1 MKIGSIHWQEWE
13 PGSFSRA
20 EAEGKLVFLDISA
33 TWCHWCHVLDRTS
46 LSDPRVVQLLND
58 SFIPVR
64 VDTDRRPDI
73 NDRYNQGGWPTTAV
87 LLPNGQMLT
96 GATYLLPD
104 ALFEVL
110 SKCAN
115 FYRSD
120 RARIEQSLKESAAQ
134 TAPPAAEERGEPPAG
149 PRPEDLPLVKHSVLA
164 NYDRLH
170 PGFFREPKF
179 LMTDVLAFLRDAWF
193 LEANREMGDT
203 LLRVLRAMGASEV
216 FDAVEGGY
224 FRYAT
229 KRDWTTPHYEKLL
242 ADNAEMLALCAS
254 AYEKTG
260 EEFFSRT
267 AGKILGFLFAR
278 LHDPGT
284 GAFYSSQDAD
294 EEYFLLDAEGRS
306 NRIPPSVDRTVFSE
320 YNGRAISAL
329 VAAHRAFGGGKEIPG
344 EGGGTLLDRASQ
356 LGDYL
361 RSSLWSRDQGQ
372 VRFREAGAAETGHL
386 ADNVSVAT
394 AYLDLWEESGKGRYL
409 EWGGEILDWSVR
421 YFFSPKAY
429 GFLDRRP
436 RENEAGALTL
446 PLVPFAPNA
455 RMACALLRYSREAAR
470 PDLFAV
476 AEQTLKGLSAEF
488 DQRAA
493 FGAPYGSALLL
504 YWKGDRGAVCLPDD
518 PSCSSPASPNDIR
531 KSRGGRNLPG
541 GKEGFEKGK

>member
-1 MKIGSIHWQEWE
+1 MAESGSVVWREWDS
-13 PGSFSRA
+13 GAFSQA
-20 EAEGKLVFLDISA
+20 ETEGKLVFLDISA
-33 TWCHWCHVLDRTS
+33 TWCHWCHVLDNTS

-58 SFIPVR
+58 AFIPVR

-87 LLPNGQMLT
+87 LLPNGQLLT
-96 GATYLLPD
+96 GATYLPPD

-120 RARIEQSLKESAAQ
+120 RARIEQYLKESAARGD
-134 TAPPAAEERGEPPAG
+134 APPAAEEKGEPHSG

-164 NYDRLH
+164 NYDPLH

-203 LLRVLRAMGASEV
+203 LLKVLRAMGASEV

-260 EEFFSRT
+260 EESISRI
-267 AGKILGFLFAR
+267 AGKVLGFLFSR

-284 GAFYSSQDAD
+284 GSFFSSQDAD

-306 NRIPPSVDRTVFSE
+306 SRTPPSVDRTVFSE
-320 YNGRAISAL
+320 YNGRAVSAL
-329 VAAHRAFGGGKEIPG
+329 VAAHRAFGAGKEIPG
-344 EGGGTLLDRASQ
+344 EAGGTLLDHASR

-372 VRFREAGAAETGHL
+372 VRFREAGGPEAGHL

-394 AYLDLWEESGKGRYL
+394 AYLDLWEESGKGKHL
-409 EWGGEILDWSVR
+409 EWAGEILDWSVR
-421 YFFSPKAY
+421 HFFSAKAY

-436 RENEAGALTL
+436 RESEAGALTL
-446 PLVPFAPNA
+446 PLVPFASNA
-455 RMACALLRYSREAAR
+455 RIACALLRYSREAAR

-488 DQRAA
+488 DRRAA

-504 YWKGDRGAVCLPDD
+504 YWKGARGAVCLPGD
-518 PSCSSPASPNDIR
+518 PSCAPGTAEGIAG
-531 KSRGGRNLPG
+531 SRGG
-541 GKEGFEKGK
+541 

>member
-1 MKIGSIHWQEWE
+1 MGETGSVHWREWDS
-13 PGSFSRA
+13 GAFSQA
-20 EAEGKLVFLDISA
+20 GAEGKLVFLDISA

-96 GATYLLPD
+96 GATYLPPD

-120 RARIEQSLKESAAQ
+120 RARIEQYLKESAARGD
-134 TAPPAAEERGEPPAG
+134 APPAAEAKSDPPAG

-164 NYDRLH
+164 NYDPLH

-203 LLRVLRAMGASEV
+203 LLKVLRAMGASEV

-260 EEFFSRT
+260 ENFFSRT
-267 AGKILGFLFAR
+267 AGKILGFLFSR
-278 LHDPGT
+278 MHDPGT
-284 GAFYSSQDAD
+284 GAFFSSQDAD

-306 NRIPPSVDRTVFSE
+306 DRTPPSVDRTVFSE
-320 YNGRAISAL
+320 YNGRAVSAL

-344 EGGGTLLDRASQ
+344 EAEGTLLDRASK
-356 LGDYL
+356 LADYL
-361 RSSLWSRDQGQ
+361 RSGLWSRDQGQ
-372 VRFREAGAAETGHL
+372 VRFREAGSAETGHL

-394 AYLDLWEESGKGRYL
+394 AYLDLWEESGKERHL
-409 EWGGEILDWSVR
+409 EWAGAILDWSVR
-421 YFFSPKAY
+421 HFFSPKAY

-446 PLVPFAPNA
+446 PFVPFAPNA

-470 PDLFAV
+470 SDLFSV

-493 FGAPYGSALLL
+493 FGAPYGSALLH
-504 YWKGDRGAVCLPDD
+504 YWKGARGAVCLPGD
-518 PSCSSPASPNDIR
+518 PSCSPGAAGGIPG
-531 KSRGGRNLPG
+531 SRAG
-541 GKEGFEKGK
+541 

>member
-1 MKIGSIHWQEWE
+1 VGIVEGETKVRWNEWD
-13 PGSFSRA
+13 PGVFSRA
-20 EAEGKLVFLDISA
+20 ESEGKLVFLDISA

-46 LSDPRVVQLLND
+46 LSDQRVVQLLND
-58 SFIPVR
+58 SFVPVR

-96 GATYLLPD
+96 GATYLPPD

-110 SKCAN
+110 LKCKE
-115 FYRSD
+115 FYRND
-120 RARIEQSLKESAAQ
+120 RDRIEQYMKDSAAQ
-134 TAPPAAEERGEPPAG
+134 GDAPPAADTTVDPPAG

-164 NYDRLH
+164 NYDPLH

-179 LMTDVLAFLRDAWF
+179 LMTDILAFLRDAWF

-203 LLRVLRAMGASEV
+203 LLKVLRAMGESEV
-216 FDAVEGGY
+216 FDAVEGGF

-229 KRDWTTPHYEKLL
+229 KRDWKTPHYEKLL

-254 AYEKTG
+254 AYEKSG
-260 EEFFSRT
+260 EEFLARAS
-267 AGKILGFLFAR
+267 GKILEFLFSR

-306 NRIPPSVDRTVFSE
+306 KRTPPSVDRTVFSE
-320 YNGRAISAL
+320 YNGRVASAL

-344 EGGGTLLDRASQ
+344 ETGGTLLDRAMQ
-356 LGDYL
+356 LGNYL
-361 RSSLWSRDQGQ
+361 RSVLWSRDQGQ
-372 VRFREAGAAETGHL
+372 VRFWEAGRTEAGHFT
-386 ADNVSVAT
+386 DNVSVAA
-394 AYLDLWEESGKGRYL
+394 AYLDLWEESGKATYL
-409 EWGGEILDWSVR
+409 EWAGEILDWSVR
-421 YFFSPKAY
+421 HLFPAGSH

-436 RENEAGALTL
+436 REGDAGPLVL
-446 PLVPFAPNA
+446 PLVPFAANA

-476 AEQTLKGLSAEF
+476 AERTLNGLSADF
-488 DQRAA
+488 DRRAA
-493 FGAPYGSALLL
+493 FSAPYGSALLL
-504 YWKGDRGAVCLPDD
+504 YWKGARGAVCLPGD
-518 PSCSSPASPNDIR
+518 PSCSSPSSPQDPLR
-531 KSRGGRNLPG
+531 RAGGA
-541 GKEGFEKGK
+541 